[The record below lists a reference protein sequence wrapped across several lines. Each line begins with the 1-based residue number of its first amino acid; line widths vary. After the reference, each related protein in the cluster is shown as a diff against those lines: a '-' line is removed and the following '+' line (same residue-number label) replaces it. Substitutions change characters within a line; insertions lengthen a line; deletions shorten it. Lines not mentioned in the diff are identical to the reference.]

1 MRKYEITTIN
11 KCTFQTEYTITQTKI
26 LRVPAK
32 DVSTVPYWQIKW
44 QNWKMWKPMKNSLVL
59 EDEQVYDHR

>member
-32 DVSTVPYWQIKW
+32 DVSTVPY
-44 QNWKMWKPMKNSLVL
+44 
-59 EDEQVYDHR
+59 